1 MATDVKITG
10 VARLNRAASSD
21 PRGARLSAMLEI
33 VVDVGVSGLNEFF
46 DETNYFFKFV
56 TFD

>member
-1 MATDVKITG
+1 
-10 VARLNRAASSD
+10 
-21 PRGARLSAMLEI
+21 MLEI